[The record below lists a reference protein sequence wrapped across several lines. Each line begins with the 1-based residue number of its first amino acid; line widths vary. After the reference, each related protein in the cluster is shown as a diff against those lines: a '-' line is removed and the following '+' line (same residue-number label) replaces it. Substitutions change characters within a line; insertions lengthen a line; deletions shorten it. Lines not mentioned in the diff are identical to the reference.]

1 MCGVFEV
8 LFQSDVSGRDI
19 DHLQTHCGGRT
30 QCQVQC
36 SSAIPIYQD
45 HVTIHSHYDSLVFKI
60 RSRLDKHIKK
70 INKSVPL
77 SPNLSLEQH
86 GYLQKFVNRLTYS
99 NKRITKSKG
108 KYNVSNVVF
117 ISSFIS

>member
-30 QCQVQC
+30 QYQVQC

-45 HVTIHSHYDSLVFKI
+45 HVTIHLHYDSLVFKI
-60 RSRLDKHIKK
+60 RSRLDKHMLDGCWV
-70 INKSVPL
+70 SMLL
-77 SPNLSLEQH
+77 SQGLYHTWQVVCLI
-86 GYLQKFVNRLTYS
+86 YS
-99 NKRITKSKG
+99 
-108 KYNVSNVVF
+108 
-117 ISSFIS
+117 